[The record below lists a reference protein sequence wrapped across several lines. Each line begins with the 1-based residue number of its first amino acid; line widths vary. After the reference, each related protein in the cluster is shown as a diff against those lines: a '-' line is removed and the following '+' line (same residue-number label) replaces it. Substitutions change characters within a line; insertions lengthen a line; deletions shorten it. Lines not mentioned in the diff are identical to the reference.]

1 MPVSS
6 ETTKSG
12 LQPKFPSLNKNA
24 DLYKSAFFL
33 FFAKFRKSRNIFKI
47 SDFCSLGFFALKRR
61 VSMGSQRGGNPRQ
74 GMFAKK
80 WIKMRNVII
89 KYANLRRSRAR

>member
-33 FFAKFRKSRNIFKI
+33 FFAKFRKSPKIFLRLAI
-47 SDFCSLGFFALKRR
+47 FAVWAFFFLKRR
-61 VSMGSQRGGNPRQ
+61 VSMGSQRGGNPRRRYVR
-74 GMFAKK
+74 KK
-80 WIKMRNVII
+80 MDKNAECDNKIRKS
-89 KYANLRRSRAR
+89 APQ

>member
-24 DLYKSAFFL
+24 DLYKSAFFIFL
-33 FFAKFRKSRNIFKI
+33 RNLESPEIFFRLAIFAVWA
-47 SDFCSLGFFALKRR
+47 FFFLKRR
-61 VSMGSQRGGNPRQ
+61 VSMGSQRGGNPRRRYVR
-74 GMFAKK
+74 KK
-80 WIKMRNVII
+80 MDKNAECDNKIRKS
-89 KYANLRRSRAR
+89 APQ

>member
-33 FFAKFRKSRNIFKI
+33 PNLVSSQNIFFDWRFLQFGLFFLKTARKYGLSKRRQPAPRYVRKKMDKNAECDNKIRKS
-47 SDFCSLGFFALKRR
+47 AP
-61 VSMGSQRGGNPRQ
+61 Q
-74 GMFAKK
+74 
-80 WIKMRNVII
+80 
-89 KYANLRRSRAR
+89 